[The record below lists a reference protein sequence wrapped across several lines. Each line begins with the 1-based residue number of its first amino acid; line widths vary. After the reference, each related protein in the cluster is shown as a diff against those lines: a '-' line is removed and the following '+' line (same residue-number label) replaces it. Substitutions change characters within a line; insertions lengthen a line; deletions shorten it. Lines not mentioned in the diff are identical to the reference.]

1 MTADW
6 GHIRHY
12 YEDVDG
18 QQTIKTLCLKS
29 LVVVLLAALG
39 LGLGRG
45 AASGSESSPVFFW
58 VSSESEVDQI
68 ISSMQE
74 VREIPTAWCVIYD
87 QAPTLKGDRVQAYAH
102 MVCSGG
108 DFLPMGAEVKLQ
120 QKVLQPIAGGIWK
133 TVDTQKN
140 YGSSGNVASF
150 VEASCQTV
158 APHDFRAIYTLQA
171 GSKVETRNRITVDL
185 PCGV

>member
-1 MTADW
+1 MPPIGRTADW

-68 ISSMQE
+68 VSSMQE

-87 QAPTLKGDRVQAYAH
+87 QAPTRVHTYAP
-102 MVCSGG
+102 MVCFSG
-108 DFLPMGAEVKLQ
+108 MA
-120 QKVLQPIAGGIWK
+120 
-133 TVDTQKN
+133 
-140 YGSSGNVASF
+140 
-150 VEASCQTV
+150 
-158 APHDFRAIYTLQA
+158 
-171 GSKVETRNRITVDL
+171 ETRNRITVDL